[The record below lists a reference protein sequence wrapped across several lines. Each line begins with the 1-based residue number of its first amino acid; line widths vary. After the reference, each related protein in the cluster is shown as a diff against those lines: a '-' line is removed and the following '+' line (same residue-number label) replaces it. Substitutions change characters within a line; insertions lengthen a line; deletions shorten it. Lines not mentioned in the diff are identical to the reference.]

1 MEYYLSQERYDEL
14 QKELETLR
22 TQGRREI
29 AEDLK
34 RAKEYGDLSENI
46 EYAQAREKQGV
57 IEARI
62 FELDELLKNAKIINK
77 NGNSEEVTIGSEV
90 TVKKDGKTITYAIV
104 GSDESRPEENK
115 ISNESPLGRAFLGK
129 KIGDH
134 AEVETPVGVMNYQ
147 IVKIA

>member
-14 QKELETLR
+14 QKELETLK
-22 TQGRREI
+22 TAARREI

-34 RAKEYGDLSENI
+34 RAKEYGDLSENA
-46 EYAQAREKQGV
+46 EYAEARLKQSA

-62 FELDELLKNAKIINK
+62 FELEELLREAKIIKK

-90 TVKKDGKTITYAIV
+90 TVKKDGKTITYTIV
-104 GSDESRPEENK
+104 GSDESRPEENR

-134 AEVETPVGVMNYQ
+134 TEVETPVGVMSYQ